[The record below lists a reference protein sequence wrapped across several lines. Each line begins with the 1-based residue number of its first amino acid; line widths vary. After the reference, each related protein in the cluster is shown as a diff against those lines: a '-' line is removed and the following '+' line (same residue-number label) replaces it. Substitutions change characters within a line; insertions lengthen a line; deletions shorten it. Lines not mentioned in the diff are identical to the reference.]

1 MSFIYFPKP
10 SQGFVGGVVAE
21 ASVAGEAIAAV
32 EDGAVIE
39 VDGAAIA
46 VDTMVATAV
55 SAALA
60 FSRI

>member
-1 MSFIYFPKP
+1 M
-10 SQGFVGGVVAE
+10 VAE
-21 ASVAGEAIAAV
+21 ALAGEAIAAV
-32 EDGAVIE
+32 EDGAAIA

-46 VDTMVATAV
+46 VDSMVATAV